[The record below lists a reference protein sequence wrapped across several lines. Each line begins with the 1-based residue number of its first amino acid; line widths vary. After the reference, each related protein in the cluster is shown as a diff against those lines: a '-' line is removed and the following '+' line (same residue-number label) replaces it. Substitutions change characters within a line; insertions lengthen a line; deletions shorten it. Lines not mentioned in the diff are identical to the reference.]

1 MSCPRVPMTS
11 SVYQCLVLVSRS
23 LVPYPSDFSCP
34 GDFDTQ
40 KYTFFS
46 DFPPPAI
53 RTFASHLKT
62 TCICTGIPNS
72 LRLVKL
78 SRLTLPLEHAN
89 P

>member
-46 DFPPPAI
+46 DFPPPA
-53 RTFASHLKT
+53 HPN
-62 TCICTGIPNS
+62 ICQPPEDS
-72 LRLVKL
+72 LYLRRY
-78 SRLTLPLEHAN
+78 SR
-89 P
+89 

>member
-40 KYTFFS
+40 KYTFFD
-46 DFPPPAI
+46 DFPLSAQPNICPSPKAPA
-53 RTFASHLKT
+53 FCV
-62 TCICTGIPNS
+62 CIPGS
-72 LRLVKL
+72 L
-78 SRLTLPLEHAN
+78 
-89 P
+89 